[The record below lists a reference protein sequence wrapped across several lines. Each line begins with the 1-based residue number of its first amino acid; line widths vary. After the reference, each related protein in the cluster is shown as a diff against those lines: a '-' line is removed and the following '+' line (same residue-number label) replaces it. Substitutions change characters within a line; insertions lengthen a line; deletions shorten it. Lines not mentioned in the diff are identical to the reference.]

1 MLPERSMVHAR
12 ATPVP
17 DELADEGALD
27 FAEVPAAVVCAFCG
41 RPDCAGCLD
50 VPEPTQ
56 ASGVLAI
63 VPWERPGQGVLTR
76 LWATARAATL
86 RPSELFAALPEG
98 GVLAPLSFA
107 LLAELAS
114 VVGLAISAIPL
125 LGLAPD
131 FVRIA
136 LSDPVIY
143 ALVVRVIG
151 FGIPALAIAMVVL
164 HALHGV
170 LTDRAARRAGSL
182 HRGRGLRFGLYAC
195 GWDLV
200 TLPLGLLI
208 VAVGDGF
215 GVAAKAATQSLAA
228 PAVATR
234 AYLSGVHGL
243 AAPQARQAARSAALT
258 TVAVASISVILVAAG
273 AAWLASR

>member
-1 MLPERSMVHAR
+1 MVHAR

-63 VPWERPGQGVLTR
+63 VPWERPGQGVLAR
-76 LWATARAATL
+76 LWSTARVATL

-107 LLAELAS
+107 LLAELVS
-114 VVGLAISAIPL
+114 VVGLAVSAIPL

-131 FVRIA
+131 FVRVAI
-136 LSDPVIY
+136 SDPVIH
-143 ALVVRVIG
+143 ALAVRVLG
-151 FGIPALAIAMVVL
+151 FGIPSLAVAMVVL

-170 LTDRAARRAGSL
+170 LTDRAARRAGSR

-200 TLPLGLLI
+200 TLPLGLLV
-208 VAVGDGF
+208 VAVSDGF
-215 GVAAKAATQSLAA
+215 GTAGKAASQSLAA
-228 PAVATR
+228 PATATR

-243 AAPQARQAARSAALT
+243 TAVQAKQASRSAAFA
-258 TVAVASISVILVAAG
+258 TVAVAVTSLVVAALS

>member
-1 MLPERSMVHAR
+1 MVHAR

-17 DELADEGALD
+17 DAPLTDEGALD

-41 RPDCAGCLD
+41 RPDCAGCMD

-63 VPWERPGQGVLTR
+63 VPWERPGQGVIGR
-76 LWATARAATL
+76 LWSTARIATL

-107 LLAELAS
+107 LLAELVA
-114 VVGLAISAIPL
+114 VVGLVVSALPL

-131 FVRIA
+131 FVRVVI
-136 LSDPVIY
+136 SDPVLC
-143 ALVVRVIG
+143 ALVVQVVG
-151 FGIPALAIAMVVL
+151 LGIPSLAVGMVVL

-170 LTDRAARRAGSL
+170 LTDRAARRAGSR

-200 TLPLGLLI
+200 TLPLGLLV
-208 VAVGDGF
+208 VAVSDGF
-215 GVAAKAATQSLAA
+215 VMAAKAATQALAA

-243 AAPQARQAARSAALT
+243 TAAQAKQAARSAAIAT
-258 TVAVASISVILVAAG
+258 TLAATAAFTLAG
-273 AAWLASR
+273 VTAAWLSWR

>member
-1 MLPERSMVHAR
+1 MAHAR

-17 DELADEGALD
+17 DAPLADEGALD

-41 RPDCAGCLD
+41 RPDCAGCMD

-56 ASGVLAI
+56 TSGVLAI
-63 VPWERPGQGVLTR
+63 VPWERPGQGVLGR
-76 LWATARAATL
+76 LWSTARLATL

-98 GVLAPLSFA
+98 GVFSPLSFA
-107 LLAELAS
+107 LLSELVS
-114 VVGLAISAIPL
+114 VSGLVVAAIPL

-131 FVRIA
+131 FVRVAI
-136 LSDPVIY
+136 SDPLIY
-143 ALVVRVIG
+143 ELVVRAVA
-151 FGIPALAIAMVVL
+151 FGIPSLAVLMVLL

-170 LTDRAARRAGSL
+170 LTDRAARRAGSQ

-208 VAVGDGF
+208 VAVSDGF
-215 GVAAKAATQSLAA
+215 GVAGRAAAQSLAA

-243 AAPQARQAARSAALT
+243 AAPQAKQAARSAAFA
-258 TVAVASISVILVAAG
+258 TVAVAVVSLIVAALG
-273 AAWLASR
+273 AAWLAAR

>member
-1 MLPERSMVHAR
+1 MVHAR

-17 DELADEGALD
+17 DAPLADDESALD

-41 RPDCAGCLD
+41 RPDCAGCMD

-63 VPWERPGQGVLTR
+63 VPWERPGQGVLAR
-76 LWATARAATL
+76 LWSTARLATL

-98 GVLAPLSFA
+98 GLLAPLSFA
-107 LLAELAS
+107 LLSELAA
-114 VVGLAISAIPL
+114 VVGLAVSAIPL

-136 LSDPVIY
+136 ISDPVIY
-143 ALVVRVIG
+143 ALVVKVIG
-151 FGIPALAIAMVVL
+151 FGIPSLAVAMVVL

-170 LTDRAARRAGSL
+170 LTDRAARRVGSR

-215 GVAAKAATQSLAA
+215 GVAGKAAVQSLAA

-243 AAPQARQAARSAALT
+243 SALEAKQASRSAAIMT
-258 TVAVASISVILVAAG
+258 TIVAAVALLVAGIG
-273 AAWLASR
+273 ATWLSWR